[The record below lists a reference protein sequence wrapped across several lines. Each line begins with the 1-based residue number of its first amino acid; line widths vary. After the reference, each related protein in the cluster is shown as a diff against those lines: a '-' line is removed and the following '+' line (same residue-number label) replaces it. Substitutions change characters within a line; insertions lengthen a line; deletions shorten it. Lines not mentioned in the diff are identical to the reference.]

1 MWTALNGV
9 TRLVLFPKGMKGEQP
24 GKVSSVFASGQRE
37 VLLFGM
43 CLEKFKPVL
52 TFPSASHVLP
62 GARKGSREG
71 PWEETRANRSTP
83 AGSPRGSPL
92 GGQCRVLREERTL
105 KDGLYL
111 TEADGCGSRSR
122 GRRGTRPVILVSFS
136 PGLESQ
142 FQVGVVTRTP

>member
-9 TRLVLFPKGMKGEQP
+9 TRLVLFPKGMEGEQP

-92 GGQCRVLREERTL
+92 GGSVQGTERGTDSERRALPDGGGRVREQVTGSERN
-105 KDGLYL
+105 
-111 TEADGCGSRSR
+111 EACDPSLFLSGAGIPVSSR
-122 GRRGTRPVILVSFS
+122 GRY
-136 PGLESQ
+136 
-142 FQVGVVTRTP
+142 